1 MWQSKIKDM
10 DLILIALQ
18 AVLRALSFTEKKAGV
33 KDLGLENLYLLVGQ
47 TNTEYRKSNAGISAS
62 SISQVTGI
70 PRPTCIRKLNVLVNY
85 GTLIRDE
92 STKQY
97 YLNHLAEN
105 RTRNILTKEN
115 VLNTVNI
122 FSEYLSIVLNAM
134 IQNQTNNNKKN
145 IA

>member
-18 AVLRALSFTEKKAGV
+18 AVLRALSYAEKKQNI
-33 KDLGLENLYLLVGQ
+33 KDIGLENLYLIVGK
-47 TNTEYRKSNAGISAS
+47 TNSEYKNSDAGISAS

-70 PRPTCIRKLNVLVNY
+70 PRPTCIRKLNILVNY

-122 FSEYLSIVLNAM
+122 FSEYLSIILNAM
-134 IQNQTNNNKKN
+134 IQNSKVKN
-145 IA
+145 IS

>member
-1 MWQSKIKDM
+1 MWQNKIKDM

-18 AVLRALSFTEKKAGV
+18 AVLRALNFTEKKQSI
-33 KDLGLENLYLLVGQ
+33 KEMKLENLYLFIGK
-47 TNTEYRKSNAGISAS
+47 TNNQYRSSNAGISAS

-70 PRPTCIRKLNVLVNY
+70 PRPTCIRKLNILVHY

-92 STKQY
+92 NSKQY
-97 YLNHLAEN
+97 FLNPLTEG

-115 VLNTVNI
+115 VLNSINI
-122 FSEYLSIVLNAM
+122 FSDYLSIVLNAM
-134 IQNQTNNNKKN
+134 IQNQNINKKN